1 MTPTET
7 AERLCRAIVR
17 GSWFSSVGEE
27 LTDAEIEDARLY
39 LRAIGRPGTA
49 ITGLASWP
57 EAKAIAADPG
67 WDRAWWDAEERMR
80 DELTRRAVDEFA
92 EDTVHDALSQ
102 IATTATEALQ
112 GEAAVAASR
121 SGGGDL
127 ALIKSAAGA
136 ATQACHQVA
145 LARFTAAGAG
155 HPFEVK
161 FRLYEGGRWPLA
173 IVRDTYYI
181 L

>member
-7 AERLCRAIVR
+7 AERICRAIIR
-17 GSWFSSVGEE
+17 GSWFSTVGED
-27 LTDAEIEDARLY
+27 LTDAEIEDAKLY

-92 EDTVHDALSQ
+92 EDTVHDALSR

-121 SGGGDL
+121 SGGGDI

-145 LARFTAAGAG
+145 LARITAAAD

>member
-1 MTPTET
+1 VTPAET
-7 AERLCRAIVR
+7 AERICRAIAR
-17 GSWFSSVGEE
+17 GSWFSAVGED
-27 LTDAEIEDARLY
+27 LTDAEIADARHY
-39 LRAIGRPGTA
+39 LTAMGRPGTA
-49 ITGLASWP
+49 IAGLASWP
-57 EAKAIAADPG
+57 AAKAVAVDPG
-67 WDRAWWDAEERMR
+67 WDTTWWDAEERMR
-80 DELTRRAVDEFA
+80 DALTRRAVAEFSQ
-92 EDTVHDALSQ
+92 DTVHDALNR
-102 IATTATEALQ
+102 IAMAATEALQ

-121 SGGGDL
+121 SGDGDI

-136 ATQACHQVA
+136 ATQACHQMA
-145 LARFTAAGAG
+145 LARIAAAAD